1 MFSMARARTSHL
13 NPALGTILFVC
24 WNIQG
29 RCLFEPTNE
38 GDPNMNI
45 SLAAANGILTRTLHV
60 LNTGDR
66 SLLAALDELPA
77 AIYVTDAEGV
87 ITYYNPACI
96 AFAGRVPALGQDRWC
111 VTWKLYT
118 EDGAFLPHDKC
129 PMADAI
135 LTQTPVRGVSAVA
148 ERPDGTRLNFVPFP
162 TPLFDAQGRFI
173 GAVNMLIDVT
183 ASKRAT
189 VLREQA
195 RRCRRLAI
203 SVDDEQTTS
212 ALNGLAAGYEEEAR
226 KLSPN

>member
-1 MFSMARARTSHL
+1 
-13 NPALGTILFVC
+13 
-24 WNIQG
+24 
-29 RCLFEPTNE
+29 
-38 GDPNMNI
+38 MNI
-45 SLAAANGILTRTLHV
+45 SLSAADAILARTLHV
-60 LNTGDR
+60 LNNEDR
-66 SLLAALDELPA
+66 SLLCALDALPA
-77 AIYVTDAEGV
+77 PIYVTDADGM

-96 AFAGRVPALGQDRWC
+96 AFAGRVPALGRDRWC
-111 VTWKLYT
+111 VTWKLYN

-162 TPLFDAQGRFI
+162 FPTPLFDAQGRFI

-183 ASKRAT
+183 ASKRAA

-203 SVDDEQTTS
+203 SVDDDRTTS
-212 ALNGLAAGYEEEAR
+212 TLNGLAANYDEEAR
-226 KLSPN
+226 KLSSSEA

>member
-1 MFSMARARTSHL
+1 
-13 NPALGTILFVC
+13 
-24 WNIQG
+24 
-29 RCLFEPTNE
+29 
-38 GDPNMNI
+38 MNI

-60 LNTGDR
+60 LKTGDR

-189 VLREQA
+189 ALREQA

>member
-1 MFSMARARTSHL
+1 
-13 NPALGTILFVC
+13 
-24 WNIQG
+24 
-29 RCLFEPTNE
+29 
-38 GDPNMNI
+38 MNI
-45 SLAAANGILTRTLHV
+45 SLAAADAILARTLHV
-60 LNTGDR
+60 LNDEDR
-66 SLLAALDELPA
+66 SLLSALDELPA
-77 AIYVTDAEGV
+77 PIYVTDADGV

-96 AFAGRVPALGQDRWC
+96 AFAGRVPALGRDRWC

-135 LTQTPVRGVSAVA
+135 LTQTPVRGVCALA

-183 ASKRAT
+183 ASKRAA

-195 RRCRRLAI
+195 RRCRRLAV
-203 SVDDEQTTS
+203 SVDDDQTAST
-212 ALNGLAAGYEEEAR
+212 LNGLAADYEEEAR
-226 KLSPN
+226 TLSSS